1 MSIYNEKIN
10 YIVSLFGTVSVWLFG
25 SWDLPLLTLISV
37 MALDYIT
44 GITRGYINKQL
55 SSDYGFRGLYKKIS
69 IFYIL
74 ILAVLIDRL
83 IGHGFMFRSLVC
95 FWYTA
100 NEGTSILENASTNC
114 WGIGLPIPQ
123 QLVDALVQLKQGN
136 KKYSSEREGN

>member
-1 MSIYNEKIN
+1 MSVYNEKIN
-10 YIVSLFGTVSVWLFG
+10 YIVSLFGTVFVWILG
-25 SWDLPLLTLISV
+25 SWDLPLMTLISV

-100 NEGTSILENASTNC
+100 NEGTSILENAAA
-114 WGIGLPIPQ
+114 IGLPIPQ

>member
-74 ILAVLIDRL
+74 ILAVLIVRL
-83 IGHGFMFRSLVC
+83 IGHF
-95 FWYTA
+95 
-100 NEGTSILENASTNC
+100 
-114 WGIGLPIPQ
+114 GIQ
-123 QLVDALVQLKQGN
+123 QMKVRVF
-136 KKYSSEREGN
+136 

>member
-83 IGHGFMFRSLVC
+83 IGHGVMFRSLVC

-100 NEGTSILENASTNC
+100 NEGTSILENAAA
-114 WGIGLPIPQ
+114 IGLPIPQ

>member
-1 MSIYNEKIN
+1 
-10 YIVSLFGTVSVWLFG
+10 
-25 SWDLPLLTLISV
+25 

-74 ILAVLIDRL
+74 ILAVLIYRL

-100 NEGTSILENASTNC
+100 NEGTSILENAAA
-114 WGIGLPIPQ
+114 IGLPIPQ

>member
-74 ILAVLIDRL
+74 ILAVLIYRL

-100 NEGTSILENASTNC
+100 NEGTSILENAAA
-114 WGIGLPIPQ
+114 IGLPIPQ